1 MELRQLAYFE
11 AVARHG
17 SFTKA
22 AQRLHVAQPAVS
34 AQIRR
39 LEAELGAPLLAR
51 TTRRVALTQAGE
63 LFLARARQVLAQL
76 DAARADLGELSAVL
90 RGRVRIGATQVVGSL
105 DLPATLAQF
114 RHRYP
119 GVSLALH
126 SGLIAKLL
134 GLLDAGDVD
143 LIVGPVHDD
152 LPAAFQ
158 ARPLVAEDLV
168 LVTAPG
174 HRLAAQCS
182 PSLSDARDEPFVC
195 LAADSRLHAILA
207 DAAAAEGFVPRIEFE
222 TYSPASIRE
231 LVAAGLGVAL
241 LARSATERPGPAI
254 GVCELARPPEH
265 PPIGLIRSRA
275 RPLPPAA
282 RAFWNHLAAT
292 AEGAGGG
299 ARATPGGG

>member
-1 MELRQLAYFE
+1 MELRQLAYFD

-39 LEAELGAPLLAR
+39 LEAELGATLLER
-51 TTRRVALTQAGE
+51 TTRRVALTHAGE

-105 DLPATLAQF
+105 DLPAALAQF

-134 GLLDAGDVD
+134 GLLCYM
-143 LIVGPVHDD
+143 
-152 LPAAFQ
+152 Q
-158 ARPLVAEDLV
+158 PL
-168 LVTAPG
+168 G
-174 HRLAAQCS
+174 
-182 PSLSDARDEPFVC
+182 
-195 LAADSRLHAILA
+195 
-207 DAAAAEGFVPRIEFE
+207 
-222 TYSPASIRE
+222 
-231 LVAAGLGVAL
+231 GLGETTVA
-241 LARSATERPGPAI
+241 RHRVE
-254 GVCELARPPEH
+254 VDQ
-265 PPIGLIRSRA
+265 
-275 RPLPPAA
+275 LPQL
-282 RAFWNHLAAT
+282 HLSSMIAYKCM
-292 AEGAGGG
+292 
-299 ARATPGGG
+299 RK

>member
-1 MELRQLAYFE
+1 
-11 AVARHG
+11 
-17 SFTKA
+17 
-22 AQRLHVAQPAVS
+22 
-34 AQIRR
+34 
-39 LEAELGAPLLAR
+39 
-51 TTRRVALTQAGE
+51 
-63 LFLARARQVLAQL
+63 
-76 DAARADLGELSAVL
+76 
-90 RGRVRIGATQVVGSL
+90 
-105 DLPATLAQF
+105 
-114 RHRYP
+114 
-119 GVSLALH
+119 
-126 SGLIAKLL
+126 
-134 GLLDAGDVD
+134 
-143 LIVGPVHDD
+143 VHDD

-174 HRLAAQCS
+174 HRLAAQRG

>member
-1 MELRQLAYFE
+1 MELRQLVYFD

-39 LEAELGAPLLAR
+39 LEAELGATLLER
-51 TTRRVALTQAGE
+51 TTRRVALTHAGE

-76 DAARADLGELSAVL
+76 DAARAAPRSVRPSR

-105 DLPATLAQF
+105 DLPAALAQF

-134 GLLDAGDVD
+134 GLLNVGDVD

-152 LPAAFQ
+152 LPAAFH

-174 HRLAAQCS
+174 HRLAAQRG

-195 LAADSRLHAILA
+195 LAADSRRH
-207 DAAAAEGFVPRIEFE
+207 R
-222 TYSPASIRE
+222 
-231 LVAAGLGVAL
+231 
-241 LARSATERPGPAI
+241 
-254 GVCELARPPEH
+254 
-265 PPIGLIRSRA
+265 
-275 RPLPPAA
+275 
-282 RAFWNHLAAT
+282 
-292 AEGAGGG
+292 
-299 ARATPGGG
+299 

>member
-1 MELRQLAYFE
+1 VELRQLVYLD
-11 AVARHG
+11 AVVRHG

-34 AQIRR
+34 AQIKR
-39 LEAELGAPLLAR
+39 LEAELGVTLLER
-51 TTRRVALTQAGE
+51 TTRRVALTHAGE
-63 LFLARARQVLAQL
+63 LFLARARQVLDQL
-76 DAARADLGELSAVL
+76 DGARADLAELSAVR
-90 RGRVRIGATQVVGSL
+90 RGRVRIGATQVVGSM
-105 DLPATLAQF
+105 DLPAALAQF
-114 RHRYP
+114 RRRYP

-152 LPAAFQ
+152 MPAAYH

-174 HRLAAQCS
+174 HRLAAQRGPVLAAAC
-182 PSLSDARDEPFVC
+182 DEPFVC
-195 LAADSRLHAILA
+195 LAADSRLHEILTG
-207 DAAAAEGFVPRIEFE
+207 AAVAEGFVPRIEFE

-241 LARSATERPGPAI
+241 LARSAAERPGPAV

-265 PPIGLIRSRA
+265 PPIGLIRARG
-275 RPLPPAA
+275 RPLLPAA
-282 RAFWNHLAAT
+282 RAFWDHLAAT
-292 AEGAGGG
+292 AGGAGGG
-299 ARATPGGG
+299 PGRAADG

>member
-1 MELRQLAYFE
+1 VELRQLAYFD
-11 AVARHG
+11 AVVRHG

-39 LEAELGAPLLAR
+39 LEAELGVTLLER
-51 TTRRVALTQAGE
+51 TTRRVALTHAGE
-63 LFLARARQVLAQL
+63 LFLARARQALTQL
-76 DAARADLGELSAVL
+76 DAARADLDELSAVL

-105 DLPATLAQF
+105 DLPAALAQF
-114 RHRYP
+114 RRRYP

-152 LPAAFQ
+152 LPAAFHS
-158 ARPLVAEDLV
+158 RPLVAEDLV

-174 HRLAAQCS
+174 HRLTMQCGAA
-182 PSLSDARDEPFVC
+182 LADVRDEPFVC
-195 LAADSRLHAILA
+195 LAADSRLHAILTG
-207 DAAAAEGFVPRIEFE
+207 AAAAEGFVPRIEFE
-222 TYSPASIRE
+222 TYAPASIRE

-241 LARSATERPGPAI
+241 LARSAAEGPGPAI

-275 RPLPPAA
+275 RPLLPAA
-282 RAFWNHLAAT
+282 RAFWDHLAAI
-292 AEGAGGG
+292 AEGAGGWP
-299 ARATPGGG
+299 RATPGGG